1 MDLVVGAGSH
11 WLVPI
16 AGFRG
21 SNRLLAHFFL
31 PRRFEI
37 TFFEKVLME
46 KNCERKRHPNGGIG
60 WVGGARLRISGE
72 ILGLLNYPAAPRG
85 V

>member
-1 MDLVVGAGSH
+1 MDLVVGAGSY

-21 SNRLLAHFFL
+21 SNVLLAHFFL

-37 TFFEKVLME
+37 TFFEKVLM
-46 KNCERKRHPNGGIG
+46 
-60 WVGGARLRISGE
+60 
-72 ILGLLNYPAAPRG
+72 
-85 V
+85 